1 VLGVVRTPCTY
12 VTLYYLGRT
21 MSEKIVVAMSGG
33 VDSSTAA
40 ALLQTQGYEVVGLS
54 MQLWDYTRQV
64 STDEEPD
71 LKKSG
76 TCCSQDDIYDA
87 RRVARFLNLP
97 FYVVNFEKAFEQEVV
112 IPFVNSYLQG
122 ETPIPCVRCNTFM
135 KFDRLLSRAF
145 QIGATRLATGHYA
158 RVRFNEVTA
167 RYELLQAL
175 DLSKDQS
182 YFLFEM
188 TQSQL
193 GNVVFPLGHLSKS
206 DVRKMAE
213 DYRLPVFEKPDSQE
227 ICFIPSK
234 NYSRFVEN
242 YRARTTESSSN
253 VNDSQAADN
262 GRERRA
268 GSIVATDGRILGQ
281 HGGIH
286 QFTVGQRKGLGIAAG
301 EPLYVLQTDV
311 DKAQVVVG
319 RQAELMKRGLIAK
332 NLNWISIAKPEQP
345 LRIKAKIRNRHQAAA
360 ATLAHD
366 GPDSVYVEFDEPQ
379 RAITPG
385 QAVVFYQEDCV
396 VGGGW
401 IKESR

>member
-1 VLGVVRTPCTY
+1 
-12 VTLYYLGRT
+12 

-40 ALLQTQGYEVVGLS
+40 ALLQSQGYEVVGLS
-54 MQLWDYTRQV
+54 MQLWDYTRQE
-64 STDEEPD
+64 STDEGPE

-76 TCCSQDDIYDA
+76 TCCSLDDIYDA

-112 IPFVNSYLQG
+112 VPFVNSYLEG

-145 QIGATRLATGHYA
+145 QIGADRLATGHYA
-158 RVRFNEVTA
+158 RVRFNEETG
-167 RYELLQAL
+167 RHELLQAL

-193 GNVVFPLGHLSKS
+193 RNVVFPLGHLSKS
-206 DVRKMAE
+206 RVRRMAE
-213 DYRLPVFEKPDSQE
+213 DYNLPVFEKPDSQE
-227 ICFIPSK
+227 ICFIPGK
-234 NYSRFVEN
+234 NYSRFVES
-242 YRARTTESSSN
+242 YLSKTSESSPSASSSQSSD
-253 VNDSQAADN
+253 NDA
-262 GRERRA
+262 EKRA
-268 GSIVATDGRILGQ
+268 GSIVSTDGRILGQ
-281 HGGIH
+281 HRGIH
-286 QFTVGQRKGLGIAAG
+286 HFTVGQRKGLGIAVG

-311 DKAQVVVG
+311 DNGQVVVG
-319 RQAELMKRGLIAK
+319 RQDELMKRGLIAK
-332 NLNWISIAKPEQP
+332 NLNWISIANLEQP
-345 LRIKAKIRNRHQAAA
+345 LRVKAKIRNRHGAAA
-360 ATLAHD
+360 ATLSPD
-366 GPDSVYVEFDEPQ
+366 GLDSAYVEFDEPQ

>member
-1 VLGVVRTPCTY
+1 
-12 VTLYYLGRT
+12 

-40 ALLQTQGYEVVGLS
+40 ALLQGQGYDVVGLS
-54 MQLWDYTRQV
+54 MQLWDYTRKG
-64 STDEEPD
+64 STAEDPE

-76 TCCSQDDIYDA
+76 TCCSLDDIYDA

-145 QIGATRLATGHYA
+145 QIGATKLATGHYA
-158 RVRFNEVTA
+158 RVRFNEATG
-167 RYELLQAL
+167 RHELLKAL

-182 YFLFEM
+182 YFLFEI

-193 GNVVFPLGHLSKS
+193 HNVVFPLGHLHKS
-206 DVRKMAE
+206 EVLRMAE
-213 DYRLPVFEKPDSQE
+213 HYHLPVFEKPDSQE

-234 NYSRFVEN
+234 NYSGFVEN
-242 YRARTTESSSN
+242 YLAETTGDSFVSEDSRAPSN
-253 VNDSQAADN
+253 DPKRPS
-262 GRERRA
+262 GP
-268 GSIVATDGRILGQ
+268 IVSTDGRVLGR
-281 HGGIH
+281 HKGIH
-286 QFTVGQRKGLGIAAG
+286 HFTVGQRKGLGIAVG

-311 DKAQVVVG
+311 KNGQVVVG
-319 RQAELMKRGLIAK
+319 RQEELMKRGLIAK
-332 NLNWISIAKPEQP
+332 SLNWISMERPAQS
-345 LRIKAKIRNRHQAAA
+345 LRVKAKIRNRHEAAA
-360 ATLAHD
+360 ATLSPD
-366 GPDSVYVEFDEPQ
+366 GPDSVYIEFDEPQ